1 MLVGYTSS
9 GNHLHFKILI
19 LYCDQMIY
27 SSVLSVKILQEKDS
41 VEALELLLPIVLE
54 LIDGIS
60 LSQTHSRAV
69 IEICLQWLRKLY
81 PSGHVPSTDDNSRH
95 NQVADTL
102 VKLLQYLL
110 VVIPDTFVALD
121 CFPLPN
127 SVSLGG
133 SESSAIESASNDID
147 RDLRM
152 NPVDEDRSI
161 INAKGKKK
169 LNSEAVVD
177 ESVDLIRRR
186 IASLSRAASP
196 TLLRNNEGKIV
207 QALDKALEK
216 GDIAGAYRSVY
227 DEEFC
232 SSDNLPADWRADV
245 TSRTAFNLSG
255 PVNPSELYPVRFL
268 CEWAVCDFRDSRGIV
283 NKSVRKHCACRD
295 MSRVYVAVSVL
306 RMRIAETDFKIGPH
320 SPDSRLPEHF
330 DGGVPVSRGGVPV
343 QVRSRKGRKGH
354 AAQVPMDHSVKKIDG
369 NFSASHDSTHSSIAI
384 HDLVYAWLD
393 QHELWQGDCSERLPL
408 LLSELV
414 RGGLFSPEAY
424 VRQLLCNGVLDKQS
438 TAVEIARASRHRYVL
453 QQLPSPGELIGID
466 DRDCHT
472 EQSEAFR
479 MYRIERRLAL
489 DGLGIRRHK
498 QQSQEAAATGLP
510 VQRESSRGSESRP
523 PMHEFR
529 DRKKSQKR
537 KLKIPELKQLIAT
550 SLQFP
555 EASLRMLAKQFEDKT
570 GVGTSGSKRSSAVA
584 WETKDATP
592 GCEECNRAKRQK
604 TSDGKEWIATGSTN
618 SLVEEDECWWVKK
631 GLLKVVENSIKLEP
645 PVKPTPKQTTRG
657 RPKPVRKTQSLAQ
670 MATNRIDSNQGASN
684 THVLEPKVSC
694 PMHHSSQEGGIA
706 AQMKDNK
713 YSKMTGCL
721 PFFFPLSTWWIY
733 LCAVYHLSLICV
745 QHGVSVFTL

>member
-1 MLVGYTSS
+1 MA
-9 GNHLHFKILI
+9 
-19 LYCDQMIY
+19 Y
-27 SSVLSVKILQEKDS
+27 SSVLSVKILQEKES
-41 VEALELLLPIVLE
+41 VEAVELLLPIVLE

-60 LSQTHSRAV
+60 LSQTHSRMV

-81 PSGHVPSTDDNSRH
+81 PSGYVPSTGENSRH

-121 CFPLPN
+121 CFPLPH
-127 SVSLGG
+127 SVTLGG
-133 SESSAIESASNDID
+133 SESSTIESSSNDLE
-147 RDLRM
+147 RDLRTD
-152 NPVDEDRSI
+152 PVDEDRSI
-161 INAKGKKK
+161 ISEKGKRK
-169 LNSEAVVD
+169 LNSEVVVD

-186 IASLSRAASP
+186 IASLSRAVSP
-196 TLLRNNEGKIV
+196 TLLRNNEGRIV

-283 NKSVRKHCACRD
+283 SRTVRKHCACRD

-306 RMRIAETDFKIGPH
+306 RMRIAEMNFKMGPH
-320 SPDSRLPEHF
+320 SPGPRLPEHF

-354 AAQVPMDHSVKKIDG
+354 AAQAPMYHSVKHSDG
-369 NFSASHDSTHSSIAI
+369 NFSATQDSTQSSIAI
-384 HDLVYAWLD
+384 HDLIYAWLD
-393 QHELWQGDCSERLPL
+393 QHELWQGDSSERLPL

-414 RGGLFSPEAY
+414 QEGLFSPEAY

-438 TAVEIARASRHRYVL
+438 TAVEAARASRHRYVL
-453 QQLPSPGELIGID
+453 QQLPSPGELVGID
-466 DRDCHT
+466 DRNCHT

-498 QQSQEAAATGLP
+498 QQSQEAAATGLLA
-510 VQRESSRGSESRP
+510 QREGSRGSDSRP

-537 KLKIPELKQLIAT
+537 KLKISELKQLIAT
-550 SLQFP
+550 NLQFP

-570 GVGTSGSKRSSAVA
+570 GVGTSGSKRLATVA
-584 WETKDATP
+584 CSNMEMKDATP

-604 TSDGKEWIATGSTN
+604 TSEGKEWIATGSTI

-631 GLLKVVENSIKLEP
+631 GLPKVVENTIKLEP

-670 MATNRIDSNQGASN
+670 MATNRIDSNQGALN

-694 PMHHSSQEGGIA
+694 PMHHSSLEGGIA
-706 AQMKDNK
+706 AQLKDNN

-721 PFFFPLSTWWIY
+721 LSICSVSFIHHLRIPWFFGFSP
-733 LCAVYHLSLICV
+733 VICSPYV
-745 QHGVSVFTL
+745 TY